1 MKSEGRAGR
10 VEFDFALHEA
20 HDINHLSLLAGN
32 NSIPREQRLNM
43 FSLINSLQEERNR
56 APGAGGAGLELVARQ
71 GAAGGPEAALMK
83 K

>member
-32 NSIPREQRLNM
+32 SIPREQRLNM
-43 FSLINSLQEERNR
+43 FSLINSLQEESR